1 MVGGQQEAIR
11 VPGDAPGPG
20 PGTTHL
26 HHTDGPSPGRG
37 SQESDQK
44 RPALGK
50 KQHEQPSTDRGREV
64 SASGWGEPRRQLAP
78 RMGRQPCEGTW
89 APPALLCPG
98 AALTHCQE
106 KHTLSSSLESKEDK
120 SPQPSPLHHHLCL
133 SVLSVCVC
141 VCVSYTTHTHR
152 FGARLKGNFPHLLS
166 RDCFSFSLSSK
177 KKKTSCQVAQ
187 PNLLSPPEGSLHS
200 AKPLELPVSP
210 GTGREERY
218 GDKGVSLKQ

>member
-64 SASGWGEPRRQLAP
+64 SASGWGEPRRQLEP
-78 RMGRQPCEGTW
+78 RMGRRPCEGTW

-98 AALTHCQE
+98 AALTHYQE
-106 KHTLSSSLESKEDK
+106 KHTLSSSLESKEDE

-141 VCVSYTTHTHR
+141 VCVLHTHTHTDL
-152 FGARLKGNFPHLLS
+152 G
-166 RDCFSFSLSSK
+166 
-177 KKKTSCQVAQ
+177 
-187 PNLLSPPEGSLHS
+187 
-200 AKPLELPVSP
+200 PV
-210 GTGREERY
+210 
-218 GDKGVSLKQ
+218 